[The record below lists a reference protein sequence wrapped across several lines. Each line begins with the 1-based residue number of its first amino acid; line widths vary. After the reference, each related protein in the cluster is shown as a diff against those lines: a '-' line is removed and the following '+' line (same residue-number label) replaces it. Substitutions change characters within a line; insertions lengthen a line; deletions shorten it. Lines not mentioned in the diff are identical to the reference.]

1 MVKQGVNTTISAG
14 VNQAVYGGEIGEN
27 FRNAYKNA
35 VIDFAAEKSANL
47 IGTNYDAGN
56 LDYATHKGLH
66 AALGCAAG
74 SAKAAGGNNADQG
87 CISGAYGGTFAAVVA
102 PHIADQFKN

>member
-1 MVKQGVNTTISAG
+1 MKYLIFIPFILIATSLLAARMTTTH
-14 VNQAVYGGEIGEN
+14 
-27 FRNAYKNA
+27 
-35 VIDFAAEKSANL
+35 FAAEKSANL

-87 CISGAYGGTFAAVVA
+87 CISGAYGGLKLMLKASFQSV
-102 PHIADQFKN
+102 KNNKSQPSPR